1 MGTTNTLSLLLQAE
15 ELPLN
20 LASDPVRVSLL
31 QQAMTPVYLKL
42 INEAMMDVV
51 VCFLLGQFYVKWS
64 PLWKT
69 VTSLLDALA
78 TTQAKRVWRW
88 TGVSLYSA
96 GGYCDNDEK
105 WYSEGMKEEEEEE
118 EEEEEKDV
126 KNRYEERVRHAVKCA
141 ELVCARSSETP
152 NEVAIAFGWVAED
165 YHWMTLLYCLAAIHG
180 KFMPF
185 NREFMNLFFL
195 FLRDGYFAHARK
207 TDPFL
212 AHYEGNAKIL
222 NPSVFSIAPAMGN
235 REGSR
240 RLKAFLKLF
249 ENLKDAIKNCY
260 GAPVLR
266 DVLMY
271 LLTKNDTET
280 QKAAVTILCCFP
292 ALGSISS
299 PSQLKPYKEQL
310 LMMCDDVQFKECV
323 TTFFLSPDEGMILKE
338 QRKEVIRVVSRI
350 LYGRLLGRSYT
361 KVPIAVRHASV
372 LSYLST
378 VTEEELAEFVGLTV
392 CRFFDDLSVPVPTS
406 TAMIDAEVAK
416 LEKNDRVQSNH
427 MVGVL
432 TLLYDIVK
440 HLSLKLKKY
449 VHLYLILLAFFLKR
463 ITRELTALGE
473 KEEESDEEDE
483 EEKDEEDEEE
493 EDEKEKKNQSQMQ
506 QLRRVRTLCLKRLT
520 EMIGYF
526 SYLDFTIYSPYFFAP
541 LARQLQLLPT
551 SCRHAT
557 HTPVLV
563 HLCNIV
569 SSNNNLFYIFDL
581 QPLLLP
587 QCLLCLKSDEEVE
600 ERRNKNGLIRGIVE
614 RGKIGHLSNTVAVE
628 IVQIVENLLEIDPEN
643 DYFNEKKKKKR
654 LRAWK
659 TEKEDLTVMSQ
670 NAVLHGGEA
679 MDVESTLEGIQFI
692 LPHVNMVVEGV
703 EYLLR
708 VIHSLNGSLFTR
720 LLSIIYH
727 LAELASKKTV
737 TLAVPTLAHVLNLL
751 ISFIKYSANK
761 DEVQDNKMRVLDS
774 ITSLVPLV
782 EDYDTPIRAL
792 SALLIPGEYCVNAFN
807 LRKRI
812 VSVFGLMAGSIPAFA
827 DTVPLMKDLHATSDN
842 TIGGYSFAKR
852 GDAYDVIVKKGL
864 FAYDPKSVSF
874 LPLFACV
881 LKDATDEDMMIRT
894 TAMKCLKELVE
905 RMAKEEWCEVYEQLL
920 MMIMGVI
927 KYVVK
932 TVNNDNVRRPIVSLL
947 RTIVI
952 LWKDHPSL
960 DLCSDLIVLID
971 ETNDDNDVILNL
983 IDIKTRTRV
992 NGLRRINKYVKEV
1005 DAGEKPRLSASTL
1018 RNILIPLLMSY
1029 VKEYSKA
1036 AGVKWKRL

>member
-20 LASDPVRVSLL
+20 LASDPVRVSFL
-31 QQAMTPVYLKL
+31 QQATTPVYLKL
-42 INEAMMDVV
+42 INESMMDVIV
-51 VCFLLGQFYVKWS
+51 HFLLGQFFVKWS

-69 VTSLLDALA
+69 VTGLLDTLA
-78 TTQAKRVWRW
+78 TTQAKRVWNAMR
-88 TGVSLYSA
+88 VALFNA
-96 GGYCDNDEK
+96 GRYCDIDEK

-126 KNRYEERVRHAVKCA
+126 KNRYNERIRYCMQCS
-141 ELVCARSSETP
+141 ELACLRSREMP
-152 NEVAIAFGWVAED
+152 NDVAIALGWVTED
-165 YHWMTLLYCLAAIHG
+165 YHWMTLLHCLAAINV

-185 NREFMNLFFL
+185 NKEFMNLFFL
-195 FLRDGYFAHARK
+195 FLRDGYFAYDRK
-207 TDPFL
+207 TDPFIT
-212 AHYEGNAKIL
+212 HYEGNAMIL
-222 NPSVFSIAPAMGN
+222 NPKAFSIAPAMGN
-235 REGSR
+235 KEGTR

-260 GAPVLR
+260 GASVLR
-266 DVLMY
+266 DILMY

-280 QKAAVTILCCFP
+280 QKSAVTILCCMP
-292 ALGSISS
+292 APGSISS

-323 TTFFLSPDEGMILKE
+323 TTFFLSSDEGMILKE
-338 QRKEVIRVVSRI
+338 HRSEMIRVVSRI

-378 VTEEELAEFVGLTV
+378 VKEEELTEFVNLTV
-392 CRFFDDLSVPVPTS
+392 CRFFDDLSIPVPTT
-406 TAMIDAEVAK
+406 TAMIDMQVAK
-416 LEKNDRVQSNH
+416 LEKNDRIMLNH
-427 MVGVL
+427 MVGLL

-449 VHLYLILLAFFLKR
+449 IHIYLILLAFFLKR
-463 ITRELTALGE
+463 IAKEMEELGE
-473 KEEESDEEDE
+473 KKEDDDDE
-483 EEKDEEDEEE
+483 EEEEEDNDEDEEE
-493 EDEKEKKNQSQMQ
+493 EEEKEKKNQNQMK
-506 QLRRVRTLCLKRLT
+506 QLRRIRTLCLKRLT
-520 EMIGYF
+520 EMVGYF
-526 SYLDFTIYSPYFFAP
+526 SFIDFTIYSPYFFAP
-541 LARQLQLLPT
+541 LTPQLQLLPI
-551 SCRHAT
+551 SCRHAS

-569 SSNNNLFYIFDL
+569 SCNSSLYYIFNL

-587 QCLLCLKSDEEVE
+587 QTLLCLQSDEEME
-600 ERRNKNGLIRGIVE
+600 EKRNKNGLIRGIVE
-614 RGKIGHLSNTVAVE
+614 RGRIGHLSNGVAVE
-628 IVQIVENLLEIDPEN
+628 IVQIVENMLDIDPEN

-659 TEKEDLTVMSQ
+659 TDKEDLDVMHQ
-670 NAVLHGGEA
+670 NAVLHGRDME
-679 MDVESTLEGIQFI
+679 VESTLTGIQFI

-727 LAELASKKTV
+727 LAELASKKEV
-737 TLAVPTLAHVLNLL
+737 TLSVPILAHVLNLL

-761 DEVQDNKMRVLDS
+761 NEVQDNKMRILDS
-774 ITSLVPLV
+774 IASLVPLV
-782 EDYDTPIRAL
+782 QDYDTPIRAL
-792 SALLIPGEYCVNAFN
+792 ASLLLPGEYCVSNFN

-812 VSVFGLMAGSIPAFA
+812 VSVFGLMEQSIPAFA
-827 DTVPLMKDLHATSDN
+827 TTVPLMKDLHATSDN

-852 GDAYDVIVKKGL
+852 GDAYDVIVKNGL

-905 RMAKEEWCEVYEQLL
+905 RMAKETWCDVYPQLL
-920 MMIMGVI
+920 LMIMGTI

-952 LWKDHPSL
+952 LWKDQPSL

-971 ETNDDNDVILNL
+971 ESNEENDVILNL

-992 NGLRRINKYVKEV
+992 NGLRQINKYLKAV

-1029 VKEYSKA
+1029 VKEYNKA
-1036 AGVKWKRL
+1036 SGRCCECE